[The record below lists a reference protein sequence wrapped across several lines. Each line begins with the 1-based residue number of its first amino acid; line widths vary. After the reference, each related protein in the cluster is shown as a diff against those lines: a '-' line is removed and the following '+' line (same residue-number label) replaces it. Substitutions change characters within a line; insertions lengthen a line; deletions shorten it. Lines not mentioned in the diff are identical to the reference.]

1 MDELISTVQPI
12 VEPVLSLAGISKSL
26 AVIAASLKGIFI
38 VLTVL
43 TTILVLYIG
52 SKILPPIIR
61 VLGRGI
67 KRLFQKSSRR
77 LRR

>member
-26 AVIAASLKGIFI
+26 AVIAASLKGILI
-38 VLTVL
+38 VLTIL
-43 TTILVLYIG
+43 TAILVLYIG

-67 KRLFQKSSRR
+67 KRL
-77 LRR
+77 

>member
-61 VLGRGI
+61 AIGSGLR
-67 KRLFQKSSRR
+67 S
-77 LRR
+77 LRRKF